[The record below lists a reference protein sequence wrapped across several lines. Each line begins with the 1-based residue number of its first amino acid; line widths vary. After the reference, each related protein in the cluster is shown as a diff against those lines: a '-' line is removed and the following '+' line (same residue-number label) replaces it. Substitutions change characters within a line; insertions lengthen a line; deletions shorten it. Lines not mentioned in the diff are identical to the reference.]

1 MRGLRTYS
9 LIISEAYII
18 TLGLYV
24 TYVMCDWLAL
34 VPVAISLAIPLIRWV
49 KELTPASILASGI
62 VYASLIMSNSAY
74 FIPLAL
80 SLPFLMVRNESIKK
94 ASPGFAG
101 PTLIE
106 VFKYVAGASVFSI
119 VDFRILPPLAYLAAA
134 SLTYSLISYVKLSS
148 GRAELIEE
156 PKKAYLGSKG
166 TALISASVP
175 EWSYLIIQ
183 STGYRKVYLGGA
195 GLVVKAELSA
205 EHVGRRSVEVA
216 AGLID
221 SLGFSGR
228 VIGRFI
234 INYAV
239 IPTAYRVLEAVGKE
253 LVSRADLKEMIAEV
267 EVMMAELGGAGP
279 PSLIASG
286 EGGRIASLIR
296 EYLRGINAYVGG
308 GGVAFAERFA
318 EALERISKG
327 LGGGESLSKARVGEY
342 AGVRYFTS
350 GDPVKHIHWKK
361 SLSKLELIVKEFT
374 SAGPAEV
381 EATKSSAL
389 EPLIIADLYAPNSI
403 ELDRVV
409 FQLMNTYLSVFRK
422 SPIIKSS
429 LALVVGDLLLVVRG
443 KVIDIL
449 YRLYE
454 ALQKTPPETLFEF
467 RTPEEPGYEFAESL
481 IKSLKKPEL
490 ATKIIL
496 VNKSFTNKL
505 IQSLIKSGI
514 TPPKP
519 YTAIHS
525 NSMGFRYG
533 IIKSL
538 LEEAGYRHF
547 PPGTVPAVTEA
558 QIRIKEA

>member
-9 LIISEAYII
+9 LILSEAYVIS
-18 TLGLYV
+18 LGLYV
-24 TYVMCDWLAL
+24 TYLMRDWLAL
-34 VPVAISLAIPLIRWV
+34 IPAAISLAIPMIRWV
-49 KELTPASILASGI
+49 KGLIPASFLASGI

-80 SLPFLMVRNESIKK
+80 SLPFLMVRDESVRK

-106 VFKYVAGASVFSI
+106 VFKYVAGASVLSI
-119 VDFRILPPLAYLAAA
+119 VDFRVLPPLAYLAAA

-156 PKKAYLGSKG
+156 PKKVYLGGEG

-183 STGYRKVYLGGA
+183 SGNYRKVYLGGA
-195 GLVVKAELSA
+195 GLVLKAELSA
-205 EHVGRRSVEVA
+205 GHVGRRSAEVTA
-216 AGLID
+216 WLID

-239 IPTAYRVLEAVGKE
+239 IPTAYKVLEAVGKE

-296 EYLRGINAYVGG
+296 EYLRGINAYATG

-318 EALERISKG
+318 EVLERVSKG
-327 LGGGESLSKARVGEY
+327 LGGESLSKARVGEY

-361 SLSKLELIVKEFT
+361 SLSKLELVVKEFS

-381 EATKSSAL
+381 EATKSSAM
-389 EPLIIADLYAPNSI
+389 EPLIIADLYAPNST

-409 FQLMNTYLSVFRK
+409 FELMNTYLSLFRR

-443 KVIDIL
+443 RVMDIL

-467 RTPEEPGYEFAESL
+467 RAPEEPGYEVAESL
-481 IKSLKKPEL
+481 IKSLRKPDL
-490 ATKIIL
+490 ATKVIL
-496 VNKSFTNKL
+496 INKSFTDKL
-505 IQSLIKSGI
+505 IQSLIKAGI

-525 NSMGFRYG
+525 NPLSFRYG
-533 IIKSL
+533 IIKEL
-538 LEEAGYRHF
+538 LKDSGYRYF

-558 QIRIKEA
+558 QLRIKGT